1 MAQNSSSFD
10 ALIERFITER
20 LKDDEIPLF
29 FSFLEDEGF
38 RLRYAE
44 RIEFDLLE
52 EAFLG
57 WSNERQAER
66 LYKNILEVGNIIA
79 SGKPAGP
86 VWNDTPRRSFKLS
99 EYLHSNRWLRYAA
112 AIFVFVSGAAIYY
125 YVGNKETPAGSHAHA
140 PAPVVF
146 LQDDI
151 PPGGNKAMLILGDK
165 SVVSLDSLANGATV
179 FEGNMQIIKSDN
191 GQIHYVPLQTGKTND
206 AVVTNTVKTPRGGQY
221 QLTLSDGTQVCLNA
235 ASSITYPTRFEGD
248 RRIVSVS
255 GEVYFEV
262 AKNKEKPFVVNIND
276 NNRVEV
282 LGTHFN
288 VNAYEDETVIKTTL
302 LEGRVKVIN
311 KGASVILLPG
321 QQAAGTQVNT
331 NADLVQIMAWKNGV
345 FSFEGKSLQ
354 QVLRELARW
363 YDLTITYEKDIPDVK
378 LRGEM
383 GMNLNLSQ
391 VIKGLKSMDV
401 NCHLQA
407 GNQLVVLP

>member
-1 MAQNSSSFD
+1 MAQHSSSFD

-29 FSFLEDEGF
+29 FSFLEEEGF

-44 RIEFDLLE
+44 RIELDLLE

-57 WSNERQAER
+57 WSHEQQADR
-66 LYKNILEVGNIIA
+66 LYKNILDAGNITA
-79 SGKPAGP
+79 SEKPVAP
-86 VWNDTPRRSFKLS
+86 IWSDTSRRSFKFS
-99 EYLHSNRWLRYAA
+99 DYLHPNRWLRYAA
-112 AIFVFVSGAAIYY
+112 AILVLFSGAAIYY
-125 YVGNKETPAGSHAHA
+125 YMGKKEIPVDSHVQ
-140 PAPVVF
+140 APVVF
-146 LQDDI
+146 LQEDV
-151 PPGGNKAMLILGDK
+151 PPGGNRAMLILGDK
-165 SVVSLDSLANGATV
+165 SVVALDSLANGTTM
-179 FEGNMQIIKSDN
+179 FQGNMQIIKSDD
-191 GQIHYVPLQTGKTND
+191 GQINYVPLNASGAND

-221 QLTLSDGTQVCLNA
+221 QLTLSDGTQVWLNA

-248 RRIVSVS
+248 HRTVNVS

-262 AKNKEKPFVVNIND
+262 ARNKEMPFVVNINGTD
-276 NNRVEV
+276 KVEV

-288 VNAYEDETVIKTTL
+288 VNAYEDESAIKTTL
-302 LEGRVKVIN
+302 LEGRVKVIS
-311 KGASVILLPG
+311 GDASVVLLPG
-321 QQAAGTQVNT
+321 QQSTGTQVSA
-331 NADLVQIMAWKNGV
+331 NADLVQVMAWKNGI

-363 YDLTITYEKDIPDVK
+363 YDLTITYEKNIPDVK

-391 VIKGLKSMDV
+391 VIKGLRSMDV